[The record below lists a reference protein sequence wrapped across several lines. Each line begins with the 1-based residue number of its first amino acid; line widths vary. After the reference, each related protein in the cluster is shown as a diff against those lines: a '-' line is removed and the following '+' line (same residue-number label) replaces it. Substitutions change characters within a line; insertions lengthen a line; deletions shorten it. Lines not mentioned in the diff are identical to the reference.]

1 MANNK
6 TLSNAK
12 RAKKDEFYT
21 QLVDIENELVHYK
34 EHFRDKVVFCNCDD
48 PYESNFFKYFAAN
61 FNHLGLK
68 KLIATCYDPSPIAGR
83 QLDIFSQGILSK
95 NERKAF
101 KIEIKEVVDTN
112 NDGAINLADVEY
124 LIKNDRNVL
133 SLLEGNGDY
142 KSKECEML
150 LDESD
155 IVVTNPPFSQ
165 LNDYILF
172 LYKHHKKFLIMCNHN
187 VVHYT
192 EIFPLIKNNEL
203 WLGYNSNKTVR
214 FAMPDYY
221 EKWDEIIDGVK
232 YGKVPSIGWITNLDI
247 KKRHEDLILYKT
259 YNEIDYP
266 KYENLNAIDVER
278 VSEIPCDYY
287 GMMGVPDTFLDQ
299 YNPMQ
304 FEVLGA
310 DGIPRYAEELH
321 MGRIGEDWMSRYR
334 KNGGTGHYTANM
346 KSLVI
351 TRDGVPQK
359 PYSRILIR
367 RKQSS
372 AQISEISGSQNNP
385 ADDADTRRLTPKDLP
400 MAAEPDVEYNSK

>member
-1 MANNK
+1 
-6 TLSNAK
+6 
-12 RAKKDEFYT
+12 
-21 QLVDIENELVHYK
+21 
-34 EHFRDKVVFCNCDD
+34 
-48 PYESNFFKYFAAN
+48 
-61 FNHLGLK
+61 
-68 KLIATCYDPSPIAGR
+68 
-83 QLDIFSQGILSK
+83 
-95 NERKAF
+95 
-101 KIEIKEVVDTN
+101 
-112 NDGAINLADVEY
+112 
-124 LIKNDRNVL
+124 
-133 SLLEGNGDY
+133 
-142 KSKECEML
+142 
-150 LDESD
+150 
-155 IVVTNPPFSQ
+155 
-165 LNDYILF
+165 
-172 LYKHHKKFLIMCNHN
+172 
-187 VVHYT
+187 
-192 EIFPLIKNNEL
+192 
-203 WLGYNSNKTVR
+203 
-214 FAMPDYY
+214 
-221 EKWDEIIDGVK
+221 
-232 YGKVPSIGWITNLDI
+232 
-247 KKRHEDLILYKT
+247 RHEDLILYKT